1 MSKYIEL
8 TEKLQKEIFDAE
20 WTNIFKKHNR
30 YIDLVTEIR
39 TTCDKQAA
47 YEIELER
54 NGKEI
59 AEKRIHVLFETPL
72 QEKHPL

>member
-1 MSKYIEL
+1 MNYIEL
-8 TEKLQKEIFDAE
+8 TERLDKEIFNGEMPA
-20 WTNIFKKHNR
+20 NVFARHNR

-39 TTCDKQAA
+39 NTCDKQAA

-72 QEKHPL
+72 QEKYAL